1 VDVLWSTGPMRMSE
15 SPGRLLA
22 TGGRVPAAIFLL
34 AFVAAACGS
43 AERVSTS
50 TVPVPSAR
58 PTTTSTAL
66 ATTVAWTTTTSTT
79 TTSTTTTVAWT
90 TTTSTLAPG
99 PSAAECVADLPVGL
113 RVGQVLLPLATQAEL
128 PVVADLAGRG
138 LVTGVVVVGA
148 VGDGFPMAVAAVQAA
163 SATGPVMVAVDEEGG
178 RVQRFEAMLGSM
190 PSAAEM
196 TALTVD
202 AVRAMATE
210 RAEALVDLGVTVV
223 LAPVLDVGGSPGIG
237 DRSFS
242 DDPEVVS
249 THGIAFAEGLMAG
262 GLVPVVKHFPGHGR
276 ANADSHDELATTPP
290 LGELWEVDL
299 LPFVLTPD
307 GAAVMVGHL
316 AVPGLT
322 GGVPATLSPAAVT
335 GLLRDDLGFDGV
347 VVTDDLAMGAVADL
361 VDVATAARLALIAG
375 ADLLMI
381 GGLANVVPAAWSL
394 VAALDDG
401 SLDERWLDEAVERVL
416 AMRGVDPCTLVA
428 REG

>member
-1 VDVLWSTGPMRMSE
+1 MRMSG
-15 SPGRLLA
+15 SPGRLPA
-22 TGGRVPAAIFLL
+22 TGDRTLAFLL
-34 AFVAAACGS
+34 VLTFVAAACGS
-43 AERVSTS
+43 TERISTPS
-50 TVPVPSAR
+50 TITVPVPTTGSKTTVAALTTTVSWM
-58 PTTTSTAL
+58 TTTSM
-66 ATTVAWTTTTSTT
+66 TTTSMTTSTT
-79 TTSTTTTVAWT
+79 TTSTTTT
-90 TTTSTLAPG
+90 STLTPG

-113 RVGQVLLPLATQAEL
+113 RVGQVLLPLASQAEL

-138 LVTGVVVVGA
+138 LVAGVVVIGA

-163 SATGPVMVAVDEEGG
+163 SATGPVIVAVDEEGG
-178 RVQRFEAMLGSM
+178 RVQRFEAILGSM

-196 TALTVD
+196 AALSVD

-210 RAEALVDLGVTVV
+210 RAEALADLGVTVV

-237 DRSFS
+237 ERSFS

-249 THGIAFAEGLMAG
+249 THGIAFAEGLMTG

-290 LGELWEVDL
+290 LEEMWEVDL

-322 GGVPATLSPAAVT
+322 GGVPATLSPAAIT
-335 GLLRDDLGFDGV
+335 GLLRDDFGFDGV

-416 AMRGVDPCTLVA
+416 AMRGVDPCTLFA

>member
-1 VDVLWSTGPMRMSE
+1 
-15 SPGRLLA
+15 
-22 TGGRVPAAIFLL
+22 
-34 AFVAAACGS
+34 
-43 AERVSTS
+43 
-50 TVPVPSAR
+50 
-58 PTTTSTAL
+58 
-66 ATTVAWTTTTSTT
+66 
-79 TTSTTTTVAWT
+79 
-90 TTTSTLAPG
+90 
-99 PSAAECVADLPVGL
+99 
-113 RVGQVLLPLATQAEL
+113 
-128 PVVADLAGRG
+128 
-138 LVTGVVVVGA
+138 
-148 VGDGFPMAVAAVQAA
+148 
-163 SATGPVMVAVDEEGG
+163 
-178 RVQRFEAMLGSM
+178 
-190 PSAAEM
+190 
-196 TALTVD
+196 
-202 AVRAMATE
+202 MATE
-210 RAEALVDLGVTVV
+210 RAEALAGLGVTVD

-290 LGELWEVDL
+290 LDELWEVDL
-299 LPFVLTPD
+299 LPFILTPD

-322 GGVPATLSPAAVT
+322 GGVPATLSPAVVT

-347 VVTDDLAMGAVADL
+347 VLTDDLAMGAVANL
-361 VDVATAARLALIAG
+361 LDVATAARLALIAG

-394 VAALDDG
+394 IAALDDG
-401 SLDERWLDEAVERVL
+401 SLDEQWLDEAVQRVL